1 MDLSVV
7 DKDQSIGT
15 KTTRLDKW
23 SHPLLEHDTISAE
36 YSWLCLFSAWSRV
49 DYPSKAKSS
58 FTADSHQNFA
68 MSFQLVDVNTGV
80 ELTPHQVQYYS
91 HGSVGFKPFK
101 ALNILYFISENTLT
115 FFFFCRRRLCGCIIT
130 KRARRWCLWL
140 NLIAR
145 ICTSLSWT
153 PRSGN
158 QSLILFRARIP
169 SPSLLGMR
177 PWKILFCGMWW
188 VSVQSLGWRGIC

>member
-115 FFFFCRRRLCGCIIT
+115 FFFFFVADVC
-130 KRARRWCLWL
+130 A
-140 NLIAR
+140 A
-145 ICTSLSWT
+145 
-153 PRSGN
+153 
-158 QSLILFRARIP
+158 A
-169 SPSLLGMR
+169 
-177 PWKILFCGMWW
+177 
-188 VSVQSLGWRGIC
+188 